1 MALSNRLYNICF
13 FLLQKHEFK
22 EFFRRVKT
30 RWALLYISL
39 GLVKIFHTL
48 CLYNILYHYEMD
60 GDNDD
65 DDDDD
70 GDAAMVNSW
79 CVVCVCVYFCSLNFY
94 AYASLCIISLALLSF
109 L

>member
-1 MALSNRLYNICF
+1 MALSNRLYNMCFF

-30 RWALLYISL
+30 QWALLYISL
-39 GLVKIFHTL
+39 RLVKIFHTL

-60 GDNDD
+60 GDNDV

-70 GDAAMVNSW
+70 GDGDAALVNPW
-79 CVVCVCVYFCSLNFY
+79 CVYIF
-94 AYASLCIISLALLSF
+94 AR
-109 L
+109 

>member
-1 MALSNRLYNICF
+1 MFF
-13 FLLQKHEFK
+13 FLRKHEFK

-65 DDDDD
+65 NDDDYDDD
-70 GDAAMVNSW
+70 GDGDAVLVNPW
-79 CVVCVCVYFCSLNFY
+79 CVYIF
-94 AYASLCIISLALLSF
+94 AR
-109 L
+109 